1 MLNKSHGRSRY
12 ATHMNEARH
21 LTIWTVGHS
30 KHEIEAFIEL
40 VNKYE
45 IQVIVDVRTSPF
57 SKMAPQFNKEQL
69 GAALAQSEIDLLHM
83 GASLGGRPTQEDFYD
98 AEGHVFYDMMAQTD
112 EFKSGILRL
121 VKGMKQF
128 RIAIMCSEGSPE
140 KCHRTLLVGRVLQ
153 QMGHKV
159 LNILPNGKCEEQED
173 LNAPSVQQ
181 SLFGEPEVKSWR
193 SAVSVRQAL
202 VQENSLDY

>member
-1 MLNKSHGRSRY
+1 MLEFN
-12 ATHMNEARH
+12 ARNAYPMSDLPG
-21 LTIWTVGHS
+21 LTVWTIGHS
-30 KHEIEAFIEL
+30 KHEIAEFLEIASSFKIE
-40 VNKYE
+40 
-45 IQVIVDVRTSPF
+45 VIVDVRTSPF

-69 GAALAQSEIDLLHM
+69 GSALAKSGIDYLHM

-98 AEGHVFYDMMAQTD
+98 SEGHVFYDMMAETE
-112 EFKSGILRL
+112 EFKSGIIRL
-121 VKGMKQF
+121 VKGMAQF

-159 LNILPNGKCEEQED
+159 VNILPDGTCEEQDD

-202 VQENSLDY
+202 AQENSLDY

>member
-1 MLNKSHGRSRY
+1 LL
-12 ATHMNEARH
+12 EFDARNAYPMSDLPG
-21 LTIWTVGHS
+21 LTVWTIGHS
-30 KHEIEAFIEL
+30 KHEIAEFLEITSSFKIE
-40 VNKYE
+40 
-45 IQVIVDVRTSPF
+45 VIVDVRTSPF

-69 GAALAQSEIDLLHM
+69 GSALAKSGIDYLHM

-98 AEGHVFYDMMAQTD
+98 SQGHVFYDMMAGTE
-112 EFKSGILRL
+112 EFKSGIIRL
-121 VKGMKQF
+121 VNGMERF
-128 RIAIMCSEGSPE
+128 RIAMMCSEGSPD

-153 QMGHKV
+153 QMCHKV
-159 LNILPNGKCEEQED
+159 LNILPDGTCEEQDD

>member
-1 MLNKSHGRSRY
+1 MSDLQQ
-12 ATHMNEARH
+12 
-21 LTIWTVGHS
+21 LTVWTVGHS
-30 KHEIEAFIEL
+30 KHEINDFIEIL
-40 VNKYE
+40 CKHK
-45 IQVIVDVRTSPF
+45 IQVVVDVRTSPF

-69 GAALAQSEIDLLHM
+69 GAALATSGIDFLHM

-98 AEGHVFYDMMAQTD
+98 SEGHVFYDKMAETE
-112 EFKSGILRL
+112 EFESGIIRL
-121 VKGMKQF
+121 VKGMERF
-128 RIAIMCSEGSPE
+128 RIAIMCSEGSPD

-153 QMGHKV
+153 QMGHNV
-159 LNILPNGKCEEQED
+159 VNILPDGTCEEQDD

>member
-1 MLNKSHGRSRY
+1 M
-12 ATHMNEARH
+12 TEARH
-21 LTIWTVGHS
+21 LAIWTVGHS

-40 VNKYE
+40 VNQYE

-57 SKMAPQFNKEQL
+57 SKMAPQFNREQL
-69 GAALAQSEIDLLHM
+69 GAALAKSEIDLLHM

-121 VKGMKQF
+121 VKGMEQF

-153 QMGHKV
+153 QMGYKV
-159 LNILPNGKCEEQED
+159 LNILPNGTCEEQED

>member
-1 MLNKSHGRSRY
+1 MSDLQQ
-12 ATHMNEARH
+12 
-21 LTIWTVGHS
+21 LTVWTVGHS
-30 KHEIEAFIEL
+30 KHEINDFIEIL
-40 VNKYE
+40 CKHK
-45 IQVIVDVRTSPF
+45 IQVVVDVRTSPF
-57 SKMAPQFNKEQL
+57 SKMAPQFNKDQL
-69 GAALAQSEIDLLHM
+69 SAALAASDIDLMHM
-83 GASLGGRPTQEDFYD
+83 GAALGGRPTQEEFYD
-98 AEGHVFYDMMAQTD
+98 VKGHVFYDMMSETE

-121 VKGMKQF
+121 VKGMERF
-128 RIAIMCSEGSPE
+128 RVAVMCSEGSPD

-159 LNILPNGKCEEQED
+159 VNILPDGTCEEQDD